1 MAEHLEDLR
10 KRMDGTFS
18 TFNKVIGSFENNVL
32 VKARRFRELGA
43 GSAKEIPV
51 VDPLETVARK
61 LEVPTQPGLLDPEE
75 TKATSGDRS

>member
-1 MAEHLEDLR
+1 
-10 KRMDGTFS
+10 MDGTFS

-51 VDPLETVARK
+51 
-61 LEVPTQPGLLDPEE
+61 
-75 TKATSGDRS
+75 